1 MRTAKVGLSDYVGLR
16 ETAMWATFFLNGEM
30 FALRVEDVQEVM
42 MHQPLTPVPL
52 APDHIVGL
60 LNLRGQV
67 MSTVDLRKRLHFPAR
82 AEGSACSLL
91 VLNADEGLLSVVVD
105 DIGDVLSLP
114 TAAWRE
120 PPDTLAARHR
130 GFVFG
135 ICPIDGH
142 VVLGLTVTR
151 LAADDEASQQAA

>member
-1 MRTAKVGLSDYVGLR
+1 MNRSKATLADHVGNS
-16 ETAMWATFFLNGEM
+16 ETAMWATFFLSGEM

-52 APDHIVGL
+52 APDHVVGL

-67 MSTVDLRKRLHFPAR
+67 MSTVDLRKRLHFAPR
-82 AEGSACSLL
+82 AQDAPCSLL
-91 VLNADEGLLSVVVD
+91 VLNAAEGLLSVVVD
-105 DIGDVLSLP
+105 EIGDVLSLP

-120 PPDTLAARHR
+120 PPDTLEMQHR

-135 ICPIDGH
+135 ICPIDKH
-142 VVLGLTVTR
+142 VVLGLTVAG
-151 LAADDEASQQAA
+151 LSADEDVSRQGA